1 MSRVIHRPLTGRQ
14 RPSAN
19 TRLTSSTAI
28 ALLLLLAAEG
38 VTLLQL
44 GRLLT
49 WHIAIGLALVPPLT
63 VKVAATVYRFVRYY
77 TGDHDYVERGA
88 PHLILR
94 LLGPVEV
101 VLTASL
107 MGSGLLAYFWHHS
120 GHYDQ
125 LMLLHKASF
134 VLWFGTTT
142 IHVLGH
148 LGETL
153 RHGGEDWVRRRRR
166 EVPGS
171 LARQLLVAAALL
183 LGVYLAWWVYPS
195 VAQWTRG

>member
-1 MSRVIHRPLTGRQ
+1 MSRVVHHRLTGRQ

-28 ALLLLLAAEG
+28 ALLVVLAAEG
-38 VTLLQL
+38 VTVLQL
-44 GRLLT
+44 GTLLT
-49 WHIAIGLALVPPLT
+49 WHIVIGLALVPPLT
-63 VKVAATVYRFVRYY
+63 VKVAATVYRFARYY

-101 VLTASL
+101 LLTASL

-120 GHYDQ
+120 GHYGQ
-125 LMLLHKASF
+125 LMLIHKASF
-134 VLWFGTTT
+134 VLWFGATT

-148 LGETL
+148 LGESL
-153 RHGGEDWVRRRRR
+153 RHGGEDWVSRRRR

-171 LARQLLVAAALL
+171 SLRQLLLLSALL
-183 LGVYLAWWVYPS
+183 LGVILGWWVYPS
-195 VAQWTRG
+195 VAHFSRG